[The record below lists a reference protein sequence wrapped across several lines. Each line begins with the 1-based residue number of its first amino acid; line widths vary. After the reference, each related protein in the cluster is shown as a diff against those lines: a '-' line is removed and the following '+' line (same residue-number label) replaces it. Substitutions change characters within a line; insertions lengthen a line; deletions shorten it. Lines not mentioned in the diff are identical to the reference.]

1 MRWRGHVTYT
11 RDMRNKNKILSFYP
25 DNLNDRD
32 TLGILMGQYIKL
44 DLEKE
49 GEMVM
54 TGLLYPKIWSSGWL
68 L

>member
-32 TLGILMGQYIKL
+32 TLIGQYIKL
-44 DLEKE
+44 DFRERR
-49 GEMVM
+49 
-54 TGLLYPKIWSSGWL
+54 
-68 L
+68 